1 MNTESDPSTWETADR
16 YSLEV
21 IARLAG
27 VDARTVIRYQE
38 RGLLRPCSADQRT
51 PPVFDTECLRQLR
64 LIEHLRG
71 TCGVNDTGLELIL
84 KLLHEV
90 ECLRQEQRQLLR

>member
-1 MNTESDPSTWETADR
+1 MNTQSDPSAGETAER

-27 VDARTVIRYQE
+27 VDTRTVIRYQE
-38 RGLLRPCSADQRT
+38 RGLLRSCSASQRRR
-51 PPVFDTECLRQLR
+51 PVFDSECLRQLR

-71 TCGVNDTGLELIL
+71 AFAVNDSGLELIL
-84 KLLHEV
+84 GLLHEV
-90 ECLRQEQRQLLR
+90 ECLRQERRQLLR